1 MSLHA
6 TQRDIPAGARLSVAP
21 MMAWTTPAQRYFM
34 RRLTRHALLYTEMV
48 TTKAL
53 IHGDT
58 ERFLRFHPD
67 EHPIAL
73 QLGGSE
79 PGEMAHCA
87 RLAEQAGFDE
97 VNINVG
103 CPSDRVQNGAFGAC
117 LMAEPALVADCVAAM
132 KAAVDIPVTV
142 KTRIGIDHQDSYAFL
157 AGFTRQIRAAGAQ
170 RLIVHARKAW
180 LSGLSPKENRDIPPL
195 DYARVHR
202 LAADFP
208 DLPMSINGGF
218 VDLAASQAQLAHVD
232 GVMIGREAY
241 KNPYIMADV
250 DRQFFDAA
258 TPRVTRHEA
267 VAAMRGYISDH
278 LAAGGALRDITHHML
293 GLFHGQP
300 GGRRWRRTLSE
311 QGNQPGAG
319 LDVLDAA
326 LATVTPEQPA
336 ETAAAG

>member
-1 MSLHA
+1 
-6 TQRDIPAGARLSVAP
+6 
-21 MMAWTTPAQRYFM
+21 
-34 RRLTRHALLYTEMV
+34 
-48 TTKAL
+48 
-53 IHGDT
+53 
-58 ERFLRFHPD
+58 
-67 EHPIAL
+67 
-73 QLGGSE
+73 
-79 PGEMAHCA
+79 
-87 RLAEQAGFDE
+87 
-97 VNINVG
+97 
-103 CPSDRVQNGAFGAC
+103 
-117 LMAEPALVADCVAAM
+117 
-132 KAAVDIPVTV
+132 
-142 KTRIGIDHQDSYAFL
+142 
-157 AGFTRQIRAAGAQ
+157 
-170 RLIVHARKAW
+170 
-180 LSGLSPKENRDIPPL
+180 
-195 DYARVHR
+195 
-202 LAADFP
+202 
-208 DLPMSINGGF
+208 MSINGGF